1 MIRIRQIKILVEE
14 DSRELLTQKIKKVLH
29 IDDIKN
35 IVIIKKSLDARKKS
49 SLFFVYEVDVDC
61 SEEVYIIKK
70 AHSTNVFLTPNEK
83 YLLPNPGSTLLK
95 ERPVIIGSGPA
106 GLFCGYLL
114 AQCGYRPLI
123 LERGDSVLE
132 RVEKIEN
139 FWENG
144 ILDLESN
151 VQFGEGGA
159 GTFSDGK
166 LNTLVKDKWH
176 RGKKVFEI
184 LVENGA
190 PKEILYEHKPHIGTD
205 LLREVIINIR
215 NKIISMGGEIRYR
228 SLLTDICISDGKL
241 TGIVVNGEKKISC
254 SVMVLAIG
262 HSARDTFSWLYEK
275 GVNMRGKPF
284 AVGIRIQHSQKLINE
299 NQYGVKYAKHLPAAS
314 YKLTYTTKDGRGVYS
329 FCMCPGGYVVNASSE
344 AGRLAVNGMSNH
356 ARDTENANSALIVTV
371 GPKDFGSFALAGM
384 EFQRKLEEH
393 AFTVG
398 DGKIPVQLYQD
409 FLDEKVSTQFS
420 SVAPVFKGAVSFA
433 DLNQVLPAYVSSSI
447 KEAIAYFDKKIP
459 GYASSDVILA
469 GVESRTSSPIQ
480 IERNQEGQANISGL
494 YPCGEGS
501 GYAGGI
507 TTAAMDGLKIAEL
520 IIQKYAVKIG

>member
-1 MIRIRQIKILVEE
+1 MIRLRQIKVLVEE
-14 DSRELLTQKIKKVLH
+14 DSRELLIKKIKNVLQV
-29 IDDIKN
+29 DN
-35 IVIIKKSLDARKKS
+35 IRDVTIVKRSIDARKKS
-49 SLFFVYEVDVDC
+49 SLFYVYEVDVTCQD
-61 SEEVYIIKK
+61 EVHVIKK
-70 AHSTNVFLTPNEK
+70 AHSTNVFLTPNEE
-83 YLLPNPGSTLLK
+83 YIIPTSGSSLLK

-123 LERGDSVLE
+123 LERGDAVLD
-132 RVEKIEN
+132 RVEKIDA
-139 FWENG
+139 FWESG

-190 PKEILYEHKPHIGTD
+190 PEEILYEHKPHIGTD

-228 SLLTDICISDGKL
+228 SLLTDISISEGKL
-241 TGIVVNGEKKISC
+241 EGIVVNGRENISC

-275 GVNMRGKPF
+275 GIIMRGKPF
-284 AVGIRIQHSQKLINE
+284 AIGIRIQHPQKLINE
-299 NQYGVKYAKHLPAAS
+299 NQYGTKYANLLGAAS
-314 YKLTYTTKDGRGVYS
+314 YKLTYTTKDNRGVYS

-344 AGRLAVNGMSNH
+344 ALRLAINGMSNH

-371 GPKDFGSFALAGM
+371 GPKDFGTFPLAGM
-384 EFQRKLEEH
+384 EFQRKLEER
-393 AFTVG
+393 AYVAG
-398 DGKIPVQLYQD
+398 NGKIPVQLYQD
-409 FLDEKVSTQFS
+409 FLDGKVSTQFS

-433 DLNQVLPAYVSSSI
+433 DLNQVLPTYVSASL
-447 KEAIAYFDKKIP
+447 KEAIAYFDKKIS
-459 GYASSDVILA
+459 GYARGDAILA

-480 IERNQEGQANISGL
+480 IERNLEGQANISGL

-507 TTAAMDGLKIAEL
+507 TTASMDGLKIAES
-520 IIQKYAVKIG
+520 IIQKYAPKID